1 MTAEL
6 KEFVTA
12 KLNDLIAAP
21 CCCAEARQAAEEWLA
36 ASGTETENEQTEKLL
51 KELEED
57 IEPIDDLVAFTESD
71 TAVRLFGEE
80 RAKQFAVHA
89 RELNASGAKYCDC
102 PACAACAEILEKK
115 GELL

>member
-36 ASGTETENEQTEKLL
+36 ASGTENENEQTKKLL
-51 KELEED
+51 KELEGK
-57 IEPIDDLVAFTESD
+57 F
-71 TAVRLFGEE
+71 
-80 RAKQFAVHA
+80 
-89 RELNASGAKYCDC
+89 
-102 PACAACAEILEKK
+102 
-115 GELL
+115 